1 MKYDDACGRFSLYA
15 TADGFKNSYGFL
27 DKPDKDFR
35 SFDISPTQ
43 MSPVIYKSS
52 EGKPVLEEMKW
63 GLIPA
68 WWKQD
73 PKIGYKLFNARDDKV
88 FDSGMWRGIYRKRAL
103 IPASGYFEWTKPPKG
118 TPKQKYYYTSK
129 QQDLFSFA
137 GIYDVW
143 KDAGNKEWKTFTIIT
158 TEPNKEAA
166 KVHNRMPVILHKEDE
181 EAWLDLSKSKREE
194 IEPFIHPLE
203 DNALKVVEVS
213 NNTRD
218 FKYTDDGL
226 IAPLNSK

>member
-15 TADGFKNSYGFL
+15 TADGFKDSYGIL
-27 DKPDKDFR
+27 DKPDHDYK

-43 MSPVIYKSS
+43 ISPVIYAG
-52 EGKPVLEEMKW
+52 EDGKPVLEDMKW

-88 FDSGMWRGIYRKRAL
+88 FTSGMWRGIYRKRAL

-118 TPKQKYYYTSK
+118 KDKQKFYYYMK

-137 GIYDVW
+137 GFYDIW
-143 KDAGNKEWKTFTIIT
+143 KDAGGMDWKTFTIIT
-158 TEPNKEAA
+158 TEPNKEAK
-166 KVHNRMPVILHKEDE
+166 KVHDRMPVILHKDDE
-181 EAWLDLSKSKREE
+181 KNWIDPTKTKREE
-194 IEPFIHPLE
+194 IEPYIHRLE
-203 DNALKVVEVS
+203 DGALKVVEVS
-213 NNTRD
+213 NNTKD
-218 FKYTDDGL
+218 FKYNDKAL
-226 IAPLNSK
+226 IAPLE